1 MLVEPFA
8 SARLHE
14 NVGPVARLYY
24 AASTAICTPNALSQG
39 SLALGAQAGPERL
52 FATLRDAG
60 FARVRNVHETAFN
73 IVVEARN

>member
-14 NVGPVARLYY
+14 NIGPVARLYY

-52 FATLRDAG
+52 FETLRDAG
-60 FARVRNVHETAFN
+60 FRQIRSVHETAFN